1 MNKTLILF
9 ILSLIIVIIQWVI
22 FDVFG
27 TIIIIF
33 ILIIW
38 FKIFID
44 KWYKNYIK
52 DIKSFLLNDDNFW
65 PVFTMFC
72 IVFSAY
78 ASNLSREDIIYTVVW
93 YLVIAWCLFIFIDD
107 KKLKEAKLEKDMED
121 FKGSLNEYANV
132 NGLNDES
139 DFWNTHIKDLLS
151 EDEFKNFEDSIDE
164 IRSDI
169 DEMLELDEEKKDDLF
184 DDIFNK
190 VMNKEY
196 DIVIQFHN
204 SQLLQKYLVQR
215 NNIKDLSEY
224 NLLIGTS
231 YQEVW
236 DLKSA
241 DKCFDIFLNNLSFDS
256 DTILSFKKQG
266 ITDIGVIKMMILIK
280 RLQDFGLNYK
290 MNKEQYE
297 YINSKETL
305 SANNKKWQK

>member
-1 MNKTLILF
+1 
-9 ILSLIIVIIQWVI
+9 
-22 FDVFG
+22 
-27 TIIIIF
+27 
-33 ILIIW
+33 
-38 FKIFID
+38 
-44 KWYKNYIK
+44 
-52 DIKSFLLNDDNFW
+52 
-65 PVFTMFC
+65 
-72 IVFSAY
+72 
-78 ASNLSREDIIYTVVW
+78 
-93 YLVIAWCLFIFIDD
+93 
-107 KKLKEAKLEKDMED
+107 
-121 FKGSLNEYANV
+121 
-132 NGLNDES
+132 
-139 DFWNTHIKDLLS
+139 
-151 EDEFKNFEDSIDE
+151 
-164 IRSDI
+164 
-169 DEMLELDEEKKDDLF
+169 MLELDEEKKDDLF

>member
-121 FKGSLNEYANV
+121 FKGSLNEYA
-132 NGLNDES
+132 
-139 DFWNTHIKDLLS
+139 K
-151 EDEFKNFEDSIDE
+151 
-164 IRSDI
+164 
-169 DEMLELDEEKKDDLF
+169 
-184 DDIFNK
+184 
-190 VMNKEY
+190 
-196 DIVIQFHN
+196 IV
-204 SQLLQKYLVQR
+204 
-215 NNIKDLSEY
+215 
-224 NLLIGTS
+224 
-231 YQEVW
+231 
-236 DLKSA
+236 
-241 DKCFDIFLNNLSFDS
+241 
-256 DTILSFKKQG
+256 
-266 ITDIGVIKMMILIK
+266 
-280 RLQDFGLNYK
+280 
-290 MNKEQYE
+290 
-297 YINSKETL
+297 
-305 SANNKKWQK
+305 